1 MDNKSQLNKA
11 LRLLDVGDFNEDVG
25 ILKKMYIC
33 AVEENDIIYSIKST
47 CVLGEY
53 FLSDNKLEDGVMYL
67 EKALSLKG
75 IDDDVD
81 DLLNYELDHAEELLK
96 EARGDK

>member
-1 MDNKSQLNKA
+1 MDNKNQLNKA
-11 LRLLDVGDFNEDVG
+11 LILLDFGNFDDAIE
-25 ILKKMYIC
+25 ILKKIYNC
-33 AVEENDIIYSIKST
+33 AVEENDTIYSIKSS
-47 CVLGEY
+47 CILGEY

-75 IDDDVD
+75 KDDDVD

>member
-1 MDNKSQLNKA
+1 MDNKNQLNKV
-11 LRLLDVGDFNEDVG
+11 LRLLDVGDFNEAVE
-25 ILKKMYIC
+25 ILKKIYIC
-33 AVEENDIIYSIKST
+33 AVEENDTIYSVKSS
-47 CVLGEY
+47 CILGEY

-75 IDDDVD
+75 IDDDFD
-81 DLLNYELDHAEELLK
+81 DLLNYELDHAKELLE